1 MKAFREPNLT
11 ERRNAGA
18 SAKKA
23 QLDKVLA
30 LKAKQQEGLAAHLAE
45 RAKIAADR
53 DARAAERKA
62 KKLEQ
67 EQREA
72 EERAAAELARVE
84 AEKLAFV
91 IRERDAAEKAAR
103 EAALEITRKA
113 ARDAR
118 YAARKKNAK

>member
-11 ERRNAGA
+11 ERRDMGA

-30 LKAKQQEGLAAHLAE
+30 LKAKQQEGLAEHLAE
-45 RAKIAADR
+45 RARIAEER
-53 DARAAERKA
+53 EARAVERKA

-67 EQREA
+67 EKREA
-72 EERAAAELARVE
+72 EERAAAEVARVQ
-84 AEKLAFV
+84 AEKIALA

-103 EAALEITRKA
+103 EVALEATRKA

-118 YAARKKNAK
+118 YAARQKRKG